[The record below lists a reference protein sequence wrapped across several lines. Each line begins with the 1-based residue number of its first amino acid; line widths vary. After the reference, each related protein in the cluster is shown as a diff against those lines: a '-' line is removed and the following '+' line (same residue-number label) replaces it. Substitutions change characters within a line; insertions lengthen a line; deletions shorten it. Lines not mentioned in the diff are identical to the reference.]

1 MIKRLI
7 RKVLGLTGHR
17 LPANPPAM
25 RGEMQSQGSP
35 VALAPQ
41 QASGVPAAHAGP
53 CILPLAEHGIT
64 RGRISPCALRVTRR
78 LREAGYSAFIV
89 GGAVRDLLLGREPK
103 DFDVATDAT
112 PEQVKAL
119 FRRARI
125 IGRRFRIVHAYCG
138 AETIEITTFRAINP
152 QGDEEDEER
161 VTTEDG
167 LILRDNV
174 FGTHEEDASRRDFTV
189 NALYYDP
196 EREEIWDWHGGVAD
210 AKQRLLRI
218 IGDPETRYREDP
230 VRMLR
235 AARFAAKLDF
245 HIDPATRA
253 PIAQLA
259 PLLARIPP
267 ARLFDEMMKLLLSG
281 HAERGVRQLRA
292 EGLHHGILPMLD
304 AILDDSARQRFLHA
318 ALHDTDER
326 VRHGQSTSPAFVLAG
341 LLWFDMQALWQ
352 HYRQSGQPD
361 QAALHAAMAETLER
375 QRQILA
381 FPRRLDGMIKEIW
394 SLQPRFEQRSG
405 SRPYRLLNHPR
416 YRAGYDFLLI
426 RARGGDAPQELADWW
441 TRFQDADETTRAA
454 MLLPSGR
461 DGGRKRRRRK
471 RRSAGEP
478 PQRTLTSPS
487 PAQTQEMVT
496 PAPPVT

>member
-1 MIKRLI
+1 MIERLI
-7 RKVLGLTGHR
+7 RRVLGLGDKR
-17 LPANPPAM
+17 N
-25 RGEMQSQGSP
+25 
-35 VALAPQ
+35 
-41 QASGVPAAHAGP
+41 GP
-53 CILPLAEHGIT
+53 LILPVAEHGIT
-64 RGRISPCALRVTRR
+64 RERISPCALKVTRR
-78 LREAGYSAFIV
+78 LRESGYKAFVV
-89 GGAVRDLLLGREPK
+89 GGAVRDLLLDRVPK
-103 DFDVATDAT
+103 DFDIATDAT

-138 AETIEITTFRAINP
+138 AETIEITTFRAGNP
-152 QGDEEDEER
+152 QGEEEDEDR
-161 VTTEDG
+161 VTAEDG

-174 FGTHEEDASRRDFTV
+174 YGSQADDAARRDFSV

-196 EREEIWDWHGGVAD
+196 EQEEVWDWHGGVAD
-210 AKQRLLRI
+210 ARKRVLRM
-218 IGDPETRYREDP
+218 IGDPATRYKEDP

-259 PLLARIPP
+259 PLLARIPA

-304 AILDDSARQRFLHA
+304 AILDDPVRQRFLHA

-326 VRHGQSTSPAFVLAG
+326 VRQGQSASAAFMLAG

-352 HYRQSGQPD
+352 RHQQAGLPA
-361 QAALHAAMAETLER
+361 QAALYAAMDETLAR
-375 QRQILA
+375 QREALA
-381 FPRRLDGMIKEIW
+381 CPRRFDGMIKEIW

-405 SRPYRLLNHPR
+405 TRPYRLLSHPR

-426 RARGGDAPQELADWW
+426 RARGGEAPQELADWW
-441 TRFQDADETTRAA
+441 TAFQDADEHTRAG
-454 MLLPSGR
+454 MLLPATGE
-461 DGGRKRRRRK
+461 GARKRRRRK
-471 RRSAGEP
+471 RRPRETAMLE
-478 PQRTLTSPS
+478 
-487 PAQTQEMVT
+487 AQAV
-496 PAPPVT
+496 

>member
-7 RKVLGLTGHR
+7 RKVLGL
-17 LPANPPAM
+17 
-25 RGEMQSQGSP
+25 GEKR
-35 VALAPQ
+35 
-41 QASGVPAAHAGP
+41 SGPL
-53 CILPLAEHGIT
+53 ILPLAEHGIS
-64 RGRISPCALRVTRR
+64 RAQIAPCALKVTRR
-78 LREAGYSAFIV
+78 LREGGYQAFVV

-138 AETIEITTFRAINP
+138 AETIEITTFRAGNP
-152 QGDEEDEER
+152 EGEEEDDER
-161 VTTEDG
+161 VTAEDG

-174 FGTHEEDASRRDFTV
+174 FGSQEDDATRRDFTV

-196 EREEIWDWHGGVAD
+196 EREEVWDWHGGVAD
-210 AKQRLLRI
+210 ARRRVLRM
-218 IGDPETRYREDP
+218 IGDPATRYKEDP

-259 PLLARIPP
+259 PLLARIPA

-304 AILDDSARQRFLHA
+304 AILDDPARQRFLHA

-326 VRHGQSTSPAFVLAG
+326 VRQGQSASPAFMLAG
-341 LLWFDMQALWQ
+341 LLWYDMLALWQ
-352 HYRQSGQPD
+352 RHREAGEPPQP
-361 QAALHAAMAETLER
+361 ALHAAMDETLER
-375 QRQILA
+375 QRAVLA
-381 FPRRLDGMIKEIW
+381 FPRRFDGMIKEIW

-405 SRPYRLLNHPR
+405 ARPYRLLSHPR

-441 TRFQDADETTRAA
+441 TAFQDADETTRAT
-454 MLLPSGR
+454 MLLPASGE
-461 DGGRKRRRRK
+461 GARKRRRRK
-471 RRSAGEP
+471 RRPRETGVLEAQAG
-478 PQRTLTSPS
+478 
-487 PAQTQEMVT
+487 
-496 PAPPVT
+496 

>member
-7 RKVLGLTGHR
+7 RKVLGLGDKR
-17 LPANPPAM
+17 
-25 RGEMQSQGSP
+25 
-35 VALAPQ
+35 
-41 QASGVPAAHAGP
+41 SGPR
-53 CILPLAEHGIT
+53 ILPLAEHGIT
-64 RGRISPCALRVTRR
+64 RARIAPCALKVTRG
-78 LREAGYSAFIV
+78 LREGGYTAFVV

-112 PEQVKAL
+112 PEQARAL

-138 AETIEITTFRAINP
+138 AETIEITTFRAGNP
-152 QGDEEDEER
+152 QGEEEDEDR
-161 VTTEDG
+161 VTAEDG
-167 LILRDNV
+167 LILRDNA
-174 FGTHEEDASRRDFTV
+174 FGSQEDDAARRDFTV

-196 EREEIWDWHGGVAD
+196 ERQEVWDWHGGVAD
-210 AKQRLLRI
+210 ARKRVLRM
-218 IGDPETRYREDP
+218 IGDPSTRYKEDP

-259 PLLARIPP
+259 PLLARIPA

-304 AILDDSARQRFLHA
+304 AILDDPARQAFLHA

-326 VRHGQSTSPAFVLAG
+326 VRQGQSASPAFVLAG

-352 HYRQSGQPD
+352 RHRQAGQTAQP
-361 QAALHAAMAETLER
+361 ALHAAMDETLER
-375 QRQILA
+375 QREALA
-381 FPRRLDGMIKEIW
+381 FPRRFDGMIKEIW

-405 SRPYRLLNHPR
+405 ARPYRLLSHPR

-441 TRFQDADETTRAA
+441 TAFQDADEHARAR
-454 MLLPSGR
+454 MLLPATGE
-461 DGGRKRRRRK
+461 GARKRRRRK
-471 RRSAGEP
+471 RRPRETGMLEAQAG
-478 PQRTLTSPS
+478 
-487 PAQTQEMVT
+487 
-496 PAPPVT
+496 

>member
-7 RKVLGLTGHR
+7 RRMLGLADKR
-17 LPANPPAM
+17 
-25 RGEMQSQGSP
+25 
-35 VALAPQ
+35 
-41 QASGVPAAHAGP
+41 SGPL
-53 CILPLAEHGIT
+53 ILPLAEHGIT
-64 RGRISPCALRVTRR
+64 RSRISPCALKVTRR
-78 LREAGYSAFIV
+78 LREGGYQAFVV
-89 GGAVRDLLLGREPK
+89 GGAVRDLLLGRAPK

-112 PEQVKAL
+112 PEQAKAL

-138 AETIEITTFRAINP
+138 AETIEITTFRAANP

-174 FGTHEEDASRRDFTV
+174 FGSQEGDAARRDFTV

-196 EREEIWDWHGGVAD
+196 EREEVWDWHGGVAD
-210 AKQRLLRI
+210 ARRRVLRM
-218 IGDPETRYREDP
+218 IGDPATRYKEDP

-253 PIAQLA
+253 PIAELA

-304 AILDDSARQRFLHA
+304 AILDDPARQGFLHA

-326 VRHGQSTSPAFVLAG
+326 VRQGQSASPAFMLAG

-352 HYRQSGQPD
+352 RHREAGEPP
-361 QAALHAAMAETLER
+361 QAALHAAMHETLER
-375 QRQILA
+375 QREALA
-381 FPRRLDGMIKEIW
+381 FPRRFDGMIKEIW
-394 SLQPRFEQRSG
+394 ALQPRFEQRSG
-405 SRPYRLLNHPR
+405 ARPYRLLSHPR
-416 YRAGYDFLLI
+416 YRAGYDFLVI

-441 TRFQDADETTRAA
+441 TAFQDADERRRAE
-454 MLLPSGR
+454 MLLPTSGEGAR
-461 DGGRKRRRRK
+461 RRRRRK
-471 RRSAGEP
+471 RRPRETGVLEAQAG
-478 PQRTLTSPS
+478 
-487 PAQTQEMVT
+487 
-496 PAPPVT
+496 